1 MPSFLFEI
9 LAWVIAFNEQAQSRV
24 ICLFIIVIVII
35 IIIIIIIIT
44 TTTTIITITIIIAT
58 LMRHIDNIM
67 FPLRMRF

>member
-1 MPSFLFEI
+1 MILCRLFC
-9 LAWVIAFNEQAQSRV
+9 LRFCPGLSRLTSRRNHV

-35 IIIIIIIIT
+35 IITT
-44 TTTTIITITIIIAT
+44 TTTTIITIITIIIIAT